1 MSDLQS
7 NPDLTGDDQ
16 QLVVIATERLEN
28 KHTAGQHVATA
39 ERASL
44 LGLPQELR
52 DIIIEF
58 AYPVAETITY
68 IGHDDWHEREKARRR
83 ANGPEHASSPFKHE
97 VDDWTISKAFFVDAA
112 RIFVRS
118 QSKIWPGPSQ
128 RSTYSCPTG
137 ICYAYT
143 TAVSVSTGT
152 GVRFCRPL
160 PMLSTM
166 TISVCIWDFEDWD
179 TGCVWRRTLTV
190 DELQD
195 LKLFRELM
203 RFNSLRSIVA
213 TDGEWNQGQRTAH
226 ERAVWQSNIRLFQKT
241 VNESLAAKNGTET
254 QQCAQEANEPKPL
267 YLGSRVLFTSLSF
280 DDAAPSSNANDDPS
294 NQQDGLGKGTLG
306 SHNDESSSAGTSEA
320 TYLDNQLFIY
330 NPRQPWPMLPRRLQR
345 LLPEPAGLLNIPQ
358 ELKDIGVLP
367 RGPLDQHNKKAQ
379 KRRGGSPYVPSP
391 FPYTIN
397 KLLVSKAFFVE
408 AARPFVKYHCPIV
421 GFFGALSTIHGKGV
435 VFALTTTV
443 TIRPSGL
450 FDCMSMPNLV
460 SIRLKM
466 NPDGFEDYDTGCVF
480 ERIYSEEE
488 ILELDAYRHVLRCEK
503 LRQVEVLDGDYGS
516 HRRTPAELEMWKAN
530 LALFQEMVNDQLEEI
545 RPCVYQNPMNG
556 RLPLYEGSHVRFG
569 TISGRVPYRFKS
581 TTKASESETQPD
593 DQVLP
598 LKASGAQV
606 PEELGAQAESD
617 SPKDA
622 SPTPPTLLTLP
633 KEIRGIIFQ
642 LAYPYMASG
651 RTGKVRGRNRDLF
664 EMDEKRRSKA
674 EGSAFI
680 PAVFPYMVNDI
691 MVSKAFFVESAA
703 AYVGNRTGI
712 TKEVEGPA
720 GPRVD
725 GIWFA
730 YITKAT
736 IEGHYLREISYLPH
750 VTHLK
755 VSPSWL
761 IGDFDA
767 WHVGGEWNAVM
778 TEDELLQHSF
788 YRRLTEC
795 ENLRVAIIASNED
808 EAQMSTADKAA
819 WRENLQNLQAAVD
832 KMLRDKQQAN
842 RQSLVRRVHG
852 HVPFYSGSLVSARS
866 SYLPMPVGL
875 QLPAAGQLRNRE
887 VPETVADV
895 HELLFRRPAVLLDW
909 MQRAKLAL
917 CQINQDS

>member
-1 MSDLQS
+1 MSDTQAI
-7 NPDLTGDDQ
+7 PDLTSDDQ
-16 QLVVIATERLEN
+16 QLVVSTTQQYESE
-28 KHTAGQHVATA
+28 HTAPQSVTTA
-39 ERASL
+39 KPASL

-83 ANGPEHASSPFKHE
+83 ANGPGHASPPFKHK

-112 RIFVRS
+112 RTFVRS
-118 QSKIWPGPSQ
+118 QSTNWPGPSQ

-160 PMLSTM
+160 PMLCTM

-179 TGCVWRRTLTV
+179 TGCVWRRILTV

-203 RFNSLRSIVA
+203 RFSSLRRIVA
-213 TDGEWNQGQRTAH
+213 TNGVWNGERRTAD
-226 ERAVWQSNIRLFQKT
+226 ERAVWQSNILLFQKI
-241 VNESLAAKNGTET
+241 VNESLTAKNGTET
-254 QQCAQEANEPKPL
+254 HQCAQEADGPKPL
-267 YLGSRVLFTSLSF
+267 YLGSRVLFESLSH
-280 DDAAPSSNANDDPS
+280 DDAALSSNTNDDPS
-294 NQQDGLGKGTLG
+294 NQQDGIGEGTLG
-306 SHNDESSSAGTSEA
+306 SNNDESSSAGTSEA

-358 ELKDIGVLP
+358 EIKDIIFDLAYY
-367 RGPLDQHNKKAQ
+367 REDHLTNTTKYRSLSRWKDEQDNLQKAQ
-379 KRRGGSPYVPSP
+379 KRRGGSPYVLSR
-391 FPYTIN
+391 FLYTIN

-408 AARPFVKYHCPIV
+408 AAKPFVKYHCPIV
-421 GFFGALSTIHGKGV
+421 GSFGAFSTVYGKGI
-435 VFALTTTV
+435 VFDKV
-443 TIRPSGL
+443 
-450 FDCMSMPNLV
+450 
-460 SIRLKM
+460 KM
-466 NPDGFEDYDTGCVF
+466 NPDGFEDHDTGCVF

-488 ILELDAYRHVLRCEK
+488 ILELDAYCSILRCKK

-516 HRRTPAELEMWKAN
+516 YRRTPAELEMWKVN
-530 LALFQEMVNDQLEEI
+530 LALFQEMVNDKLEEI
-545 RPCVYQNPMNG
+545 RPFVYQNPTNG
-556 RLPLYEGSHVRFG
+556 RIPLYEGSSVRFG
-569 TISGRVPYRFKS
+569 TVSVRVPYRLKS
-581 TTKASESETQPD
+581 TPNASECEIQPD
-593 DQVLP
+593 DQGLP
-598 LKASGAQV
+598 LKTCGAQV
-606 PEELGAQAESD
+606 PEEVESQAESEGAH
-617 SPKDA
+617 DA
-622 SPTPPTLLTLP
+622 SPTPRTLLTLP
-633 KEIRGIIFQ
+633 TEIRGIIFQ
-642 LAYPYMASG
+642 LAYPYTAEPD
-651 RTGKVRGRNRDLF
+651 RTGKILGRSRRSF
-664 EMDEKRRSKA
+664 EMDEKRRRKA
-674 EGSAFI
+674 GGPSFV
-680 PAVFPYMVNDI
+680 PAVFPHMVNDI
-691 MVSKAFFVESAA
+691 MVSKAFFVEAAA
-703 AYVGNRTGI
+703 AYVQNRTGI
-712 TKEVEGPA
+712 TEEVNGFL
-720 GPRVD
+720 GLRVD

-736 IEGHYLREISYLPH
+736 VGAEYLREMSFLPH
-750 VTHLK
+750 ITHLK
-755 VSPSWL
+755 VMVPLYNGS
-761 IGDFDA
+761 FDA

-795 ENLRVAIIASNED
+795 ESLRVAVIASNED
-808 EAQMSTADKAA
+808 EAQMSTGGKAA

-852 HVPFYSGSLVSARS
+852 HVPLYSGSLVSARS
-866 SYLPMPVGL
+866 SYLPMPVDL
-875 QLPAAGQLRNRE
+875 QLPAAWQLRNSE